1 MGIHEHD
8 VHTKTDILIAA
19 VQELTGEI
27 RRLAE
32 LIEDALPDDAP
43 ADDADDD

>member
-1 MGIHEHD
+1 ME
-8 VHTKTDILIAA
+8 TDLAEELITSIR
-19 VQELTGEI
+19 ELTGEI

-43 ADDADDD
+43 IEDSADTD